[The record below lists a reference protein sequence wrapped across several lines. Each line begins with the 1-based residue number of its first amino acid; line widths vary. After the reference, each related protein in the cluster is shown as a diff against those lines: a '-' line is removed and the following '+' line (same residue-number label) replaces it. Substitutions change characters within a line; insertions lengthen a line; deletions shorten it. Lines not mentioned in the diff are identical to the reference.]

1 MFNSFKKSLSTPEG
15 GGRGG
20 NFRKY
25 TPPRYKYVERM
36 EFEKKMVFKQI
47 GLLKVVTAAVEAR
60 EPGDE
65 DATLYLI
72 IGNFLLILYS
82 SFTPLILILYS
93 SYTPL
98 ILLLY
103 SSYTPLILLLYSS
116 YTSLLLIL
124 YSSYTPLLLLL
135 YTSYTPLILL

>member
-1 MFNSFKKSLSTPEG
+1 
-15 GGRGG
+15 
-20 NFRKY
+20 
-25 TPPRYKYVERM
+25 M

-60 EPGDE
+60 EPEDE

-72 IGNFLLILYS
+72 IGTFLLILQTS
-82 SFTPLILILYS
+82 
-93 SYTPL
+93 L

-116 YTSLLLIL
+116 YN
-124 YSSYTPLLLLL
+124 LLLLL
-135 YTSYTPLILL
+135 FI